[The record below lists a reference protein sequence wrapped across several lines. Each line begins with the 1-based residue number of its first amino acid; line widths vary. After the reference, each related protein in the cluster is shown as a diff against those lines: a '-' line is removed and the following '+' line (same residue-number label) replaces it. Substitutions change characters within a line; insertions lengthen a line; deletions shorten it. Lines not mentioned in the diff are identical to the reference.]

1 MNRKPTGKTGQGGEM
16 TRVQKQALKQ
26 RARTNVQWRKQ
37 ELRKLEGLGSR
48 YHFRHNRFFK
58 QAVKN
63 LRKEI
68 RLYNRLGIGIR

>member
-1 MNRKPTGKTGQGGEM
+1 M
-16 TRVQKQALKQ
+16 TRVQRRAFKQ
-26 RARTNVQWRKQ
+26 RVRTNIQWRKQ
-37 ELRKLEGLGSR
+37 ELRKLEGFGSR
-48 YHFRHNRFFK
+48 YHFRSNRFFK